1 MNEHQKPSVSPEAVR
16 RIIIGLLIIC
26 AGWVLVEFTPV
37 KEMLGF
43 ADTEHGH
50 DDFEGIPGFHLPG
63 FHAAYGFISCV
74 LLVLAATQMRR
85 FVKRDEDYYD
95 D

>member
-1 MNEHQKPSVSPEAVR
+1 MTTDGGN
-16 RIIIGLLIIC
+16 
-26 AGWVLVEFTPV
+26 
-37 KEMLGF
+37 
-43 ADTEHGH
+43 GH
-50 DDFEGIPGFHLPG
+50 DDPDVIPGFHTPG

>member
-1 MNEHQKPSVSPEAVR
+1 MSEQQKPSVSPEALR
-16 RIIIGLLIIC
+16 RIIIALLLIC
-26 AGWVLVEFTPV
+26 AGWVLIEFNPI
-37 KEMLGF
+37 KELLGF
-43 ADTEHGH
+43 TDTQDGH
-50 DDFEGIPGFHLPG
+50 DDSEVIPGFHTPV

-85 FVKRDEDYYD
+85 FVKREEDYYD

>member
-1 MNEHQKPSVSPEAVR
+1 MSDHQKPSVEPKAVR
-16 RIIIGLLIIC
+16 GIIIGLLVIC
-26 AGWVLVEFTPV
+26 GSCVLIDFFYE
-37 KEMLGF
+37 K
-43 ADTEHGH
+43 HGH
-50 DDFEGIPGFHLPG
+50 LDIENTPG